1 MNKASF
7 RWAFLTLLASSLTG
21 CASPMRLF
29 AKKPQSYEEYKAE
42 HLAKQTQIAG
52 SRATPTSGQ
61 AEIAELLNKGHVA
74 FQQGN
79 LLEAQSN
86 YFAVVQKQPNHPVAN
101 HRLGVIADR
110 QQDYQSAQRY
120 YFAALQTSPR
130 DANLLNDV
138 GYSFLLQSRYV
149 EAEQYLQSA
158 LRLNGTQSNAINNL
172 GLLYA
177 KQGQADRA
185 LAMFRR
191 TNSEAE
197 AQAKL
202 ARLLPSGAGAT
213 APPAT
218 MLAQNPW
225 APQNTMNPP
234 PTWYGG
240 PNGEVA
246 GAPTGPSLPYGYPP
260 SGPTG
265 AWPQPNSTIPN
276 NVSPIAQAGAS
287 LPAPAINDSNLP
299 EATRILKEQMER
311 EKRKAVAERQARD
324 LADRQRRDMAAR
336 QLRDE
341 EFGRSNAVN
350 PNFPQ
355 PTDPSRL
362 NLPPYG
368 MSNAATNPNGAVVA
382 GPAPMNP
389 NLAPNPNNTA
399 TWANSQ
405 NGSTQPNGYVELIP
419 SSVSNVPTGLL
430 PNTTRGQVPTN
441 GPGSPLDTMPAW
453 PSTDSGTM
461 NSTNNSATGATSW
474 PSVIPSGGIEDPA
487 RAAARLGMSG
497 GPGNMFQ
504 ITPGTASTPTNS
516 ANWPPAAT
524 RPNQFAPSNGL
535 SPTTPPNWP
544 ANSNQPPNGPAAG
557 EPPAGTFGPGN
568 FNTSGNSQSQL
579 PMTPAQYALR
589 DQLPPSEL
597 YQTPNRFGFAPSA
610 NNTTAQPTGYQPNP
624 GSGGSSAPQYRSS
637 NLPPQNPAQQP
648 NAMQRNN
655 TRTAPPDRF
664 GGTQWEQGQP
674 PGTQSSQMSSPVIQ
688 GFLPTAI
695 GDNSLLD
702 YERDIQ
708 RQNAEINQIRQE
720 IDAQRQ
726 LPGSENYSTYGRK

>member
-7 RWAFLTLLASSLTG
+7 RWAFLALLASSLTG

-42 HLAKQTQIAG
+42 QLAKQTQIAG
-52 SRATPTSGQ
+52 SRAAPATGQ
-61 AEIAELLNKGHVA
+61 VEITELLNKGHAA

-79 LLEAQSN
+79 VLEAQSN

-120 YFAALQTSPR
+120 YFAALQASPR

-138 GYSFLLQSRYV
+138 GYSFLLQSRYA

-202 ARLLPSGAGAT
+202 ARLLPSGVGAAT
-213 APPAT
+213 PPAT
-218 MLAQNPW
+218 MLAQNQW

-234 PTWYGG
+234 PTWNGG

-246 GAPTGPSLPYGYPP
+246 VAPTGSSLPYGYPP
-260 SGPTG
+260 NGPTG

-276 NVSPIAQAGAS
+276 NASAITQAAAN
-287 LPAPAINDSNLP
+287 LPAPAINDPNISD
-299 EATRILKEQMER
+299 ATRTLREQMER

-324 LADRQRRDMAAR
+324 LFDRQRRETAAR

-341 EFGRSNAVN
+341 EFGRANAVN

-355 PTDPSRL
+355 PSDPSRL
-362 NLPPYG
+362 NLPAYG
-368 MSNAATNPNGAVVA
+368 TPNATTWSNPPNGS
-382 GPAPMNP
+382 AP
-389 NLAPNPNNTA
+389 
-399 TWANSQ
+399 
-405 NGSTQPNGYVELIP
+405 PNGYVDLIP
-419 SSVSNVPTGLL
+419 SNVPNIPSTLL
-430 PNTTRGQVPTN
+430 PNATRGQVPPT

-453 PSTDSGTM
+453 PSADTVPM
-461 NSTNNSATGATSW
+461 NTPNNSPTGAASW
-474 PSVIPSGGIEDPA
+474 PSVVPSGGSEDPA

-504 ITPGTASTPTNS
+504 ITPGISSAPTNS
-516 ANWPPAAT
+516 TNWPPAAN
-524 RPNQFAPSNGL
+524 RPNQFAPSNGV

-544 ANSNQPPNGPAAG
+544 ANSNQPANGPATG

-568 FNTSGNSQSQL
+568 FNTSANSPSQL

-589 DQLPPSEL
+589 DQLPPSDL
-597 YQTPNRFGFAPSA
+597 YQTPNRFGFASSA
-610 NNTTAQPTGYQPNP
+610 NTTAQPAGFAPYSGP
-624 GSGGSSAPQYRSS
+624 GGSFAPQYRST
-637 NLPPQNPAQQP
+637 NLPTPNPAQPP

-655 TRTAPPDRF
+655 ARTDTPDRF

-674 PGTQSSQMSSPVIQ
+674 PGTQSSQMSSPTIQ
-688 GFLPTAI
+688 SFLPTTI
-695 GDNSLLD
+695 GDNSLLE